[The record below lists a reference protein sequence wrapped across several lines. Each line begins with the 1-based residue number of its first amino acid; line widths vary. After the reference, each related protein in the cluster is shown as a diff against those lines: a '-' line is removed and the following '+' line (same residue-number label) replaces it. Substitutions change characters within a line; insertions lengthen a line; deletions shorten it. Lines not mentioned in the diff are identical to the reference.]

1 MVLLR
6 AVIGFCNTLARLG
19 TIHGYSL
26 LVLILKLVRRID
38 RRNLPSSNIC
48 LLNLVRK
55 KAALQQFVWLG
66 CVTQSRYLLTYL
78 ILDFLLESNKKAN
91 FKYPKFLLI
100 NIAWIQGLSYASS
113 LLFERIIRLG

>member
-1 MVLLR
+1 MLLR
-6 AVIGFCNTLARLG
+6 AVIRFCKTLARLG

-91 FKYPKFLLI
+91 FKYPKFLVI
-100 NIAWIQGLSYASS
+100 NVAWIQGLSYASS

>member
-1 MVLLR
+1 MLLR
-6 AVIGFCNTLARLG
+6 AEIGFCKTVARLG

-26 LVLILKLVRRID
+26 LVLILELVRKID
-38 RRNLPSSNIC
+38 RRDLPSSTC

-91 FKYPKFLLI
+91 FRYPKFLVI
-100 NIAWIQGLSYASS
+100 NVAWIQKLSYASS